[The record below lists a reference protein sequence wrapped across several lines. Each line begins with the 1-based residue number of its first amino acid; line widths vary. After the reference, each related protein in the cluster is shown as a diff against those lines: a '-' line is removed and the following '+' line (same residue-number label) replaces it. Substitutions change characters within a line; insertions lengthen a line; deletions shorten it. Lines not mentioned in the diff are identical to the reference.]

1 MVSMSD
7 CIWHHDKWFI
17 QNIKIYP
24 QLCELCLS
32 TMGTNWCLSFLSS
45 NICENISISWFILL
59 IWFQNETR
67 LIRICS
73 ITLSL
78 NSISYTNGRRKTL
91 VWSISVK
98 IFCWMI
104 KFEVR
109 TRVVS
114 LRKCHKTVLSFRY
127 NGIQKLSLW
136 MGVITLFWFKVH
148 TWNHGLELVIVKY

>member
-17 QNIKIYP
+17 QKHQN
-24 QLCELCLS
+24 LS
-32 TMGTNWCLSFLSS
+32 TTLRIMSVNEGNKLMSFIFELQYKWKYRYKLFH
-45 NICENISISWFILL
+45 IFD
-59 IWFQNETR
+59 
-67 LIRICS
+67 LIRNIYTYVY

-78 NSISYTNGRRKTL
+78 NSITYTDSRRKTL

-98 IFCWMI
+98 IFGWMI

-136 MGVITLFWFKVH
+136 MGGIAVL
-148 TWNHGLELVIVKY
+148 